1 MVASFVLR
9 FNVQEYDAIKKLT
22 VVKGFKRGEE
32 ILMFLSFNF
41 FAKFVL
47 SINALVLV
55 CRDTMKTQP
64 KYCPVFL
71 LMTHENSKE
80 NSNNI

>member
-9 FNVQEYDAIKKLT
+9 FNVQEYDAIKKLA

-47 SINALVLV
+47 SINALQYQ
-55 CRDTMKTQP
+55 C
-64 KYCPVFL
+64 
-71 LMTHENSKE
+71 
-80 NSNNI
+80 